1 MKLYH
6 GSNIAIER
14 IDFARCKPYKDF
26 GQGFYLTE
34 IEEQAIPMARRTAAI
49 YGGEPVVSAFEF
61 DEAAAVADEMLAMKR
76 FAEPNEEWAL
86 FVMANR
92 SRESRQPVHLYDI
105 VIGPVAYDTIATL
118 FPNFDDGIIDLP
130 MLVAGLRYKKI
141 SSHYFFHSTRAI
153 QYLTIL

>member
-6 GSNIAIER
+6 GSNIIIEQ

-34 IEEQAIPMARRTAAI
+34 IEEQAVQMARRTATI
-49 YGGEPVVSAFEF
+49 YGGVPVVTAFEF
-61 DEAAAVADEMLAMKR
+61 DDAAAMADETLSVKR
-76 FAEPNEEWAL
+76 FAEPGEEWAL

-92 SRESRQPVHLYDI
+92 SREGRHPVHDYDI
-105 VIGPVAYDTIATL
+105 VIGPVADDTIATL
-118 FPNFDDGIIDLP
+118 FRNFDDGIIDLP

-141 SSHYFFHSTRAI
+141 SSQYFFHSARAV
-153 QYLTIL
+153 QYLERL